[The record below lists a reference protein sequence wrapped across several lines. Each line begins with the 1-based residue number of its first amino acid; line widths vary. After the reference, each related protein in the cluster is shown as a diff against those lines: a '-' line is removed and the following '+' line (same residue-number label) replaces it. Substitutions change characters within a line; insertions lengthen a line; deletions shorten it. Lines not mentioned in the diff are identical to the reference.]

1 MSDLLLERAAEL
13 AAIDRAIRVARAG
26 HGRHVVIAGP
36 PGTGRTA
43 LLERARARAA
53 DQGMTV
59 LEAGGEA
66 GEREFPLAVARR
78 LLAPGERYDAL
89 LELHARLA
97 AAAPVLVTVDDLH
110 LCDEASLDWLAFV
123 ARRLRRSGIALVA
136 GVDVGEKGLIGTLEE
151 AGAHVLRLQPF
162 SERAVATVLRVE
174 FGHAVSA
181 EFARDCHRE
190 TGGNPS
196 LVRAVAQSGGLV
208 TRFVERRFAPLP
220 TGVRALAEALVV
232 LRDRPALRD
241 AAALARLGA
250 EDAAVAADA
259 LLTAGLLERDA
270 LAIGPPLV
278 ARALYDAIPPARRAL
293 MHGEAA
299 RCVAGGGASPV
310 RHLLRSAPAAD
321 PRVVTTLR
329 RAAEQSLDR
338 GEPGE
343 AATLLRRAVA
353 EAGADDPAGLL
364 TTLAA
369 AERRLGDPAE
379 IRHLKAAAE
388 LGGPQPTA
396 LALARLTHGRP
407 ARTAGADP
415 AELYAAARVCGSK
428 PQEHDNQDL
437 AYRAATAET
446 AEAATALAVEALESG
461 LDPEGFRYALACA
474 TLVRCERITL
484 ARAHLERALSHARSH
499 GSVPGLVNAET
510 WLAVA
515 ELNAGDLESAVLHAT
530 TALGGGRH
538 TRLVSPARAA
548 LTLALIERD
557 RVADADP
564 LDDADTPELLYARGR
579 LRLAR
584 RDAQGALDD
593 FRAVGD
599 PHLPWRSASALAG
612 APAALARSEHADAVR
627 FGSPR
632 AIGVALR
639 ALAAVGSAAER
650 TQRYRDAVAVLAAGE
665 ARLEY
670 AHALCD
676 LGASLRRER
685 ARRDAREPLRQAL
698 DIAVRCGAAA
708 LARRAHE
715 ELAASGAR
723 PRRLAQSGRD
733 SLTPAELRVAGLAA
747 RGLAN
752 REIAQT
758 LFVTVKTVETE
769 LGHAY
774 AKLGIRSRRD
784 LAAVLGQS

>member
-1 MSDLLLERAAEL
+1 M
-13 AAIDRAIRVARAG
+13 
-26 HGRHVVIAGP
+26 
-36 PGTGRTA
+36 
-43 LLERARARAA
+43 
-53 DQGMTV
+53 
-59 LEAGGEA
+59 
-66 GEREFPLAVARR
+66 
-78 LLAPGERYDAL
+78 
-89 LELHARLA
+89 
-97 AAAPVLVTVDDLH
+97 
-110 LCDEASLDWLAFV
+110 
-123 ARRLRRSGIALVA
+123 
-136 GVDVGEKGLIGTLEE
+136 
-151 AGAHVLRLQPF
+151 
-162 SERAVATVLRVE
+162 
-174 FGHAVSA
+174 
-181 EFARDCHRE
+181 
-190 TGGNPS
+190 
-196 LVRAVAQSGGLV
+196 
-208 TRFVERRFAPLP
+208 
-220 TGVRALAEALVV
+220 
-232 LRDRPALRD
+232 
-241 AAALARLGA
+241 
-250 EDAAVAADA
+250 
-259 LLTAGLLERDA
+259 
-270 LAIGPPLV
+270 
-278 ARALYDAIPPARRAL
+278 
-293 MHGEAA
+293 
-299 RCVAGGGASPV
+299 
-310 RHLLRSAPAAD
+310 
-321 PRVVTTLR
+321 
-329 RAAEQSLDR
+329 
-338 GEPGE
+338 
-343 AATLLRRAVA
+343 LRRAVA
-353 EAGADDPAGLL
+353 EAGGGDPAGLL

-369 AERRLGDPAE
+369 AERRLGNPAE
-379 IRHLKAAAE
+379 IRHLEAAAE

-407 ARTAGADP
+407 APTAGADP
-415 AELYAAARVCGSK
+415 AELYAAARMCGFK

-461 LDPEGFRYALACA
+461 LDPEGFRYVLACA
-474 TLVRCERITL
+474 TLVRCDRITL
-484 ARAHLERALSHARSH
+484 ARAHLERALAHARSH

-530 TALGGGRH
+530 TALGAGRH

-584 RDAQGALDD
+584 WDAQGALDD

-599 PHLPWRSASALAG
+599 PHLPWRSAAALAG
-612 APAALARSEHADAVR
+612 APAALAHSEHADAVR

-650 TQRYRDAVAVLAAGE
+650 TQRCRDAVAVLAASE

-774 AKLGIRSRRD
+774 AKLGIRSRHD
-784 LAAVLGQS
+784 LAAVLDQS